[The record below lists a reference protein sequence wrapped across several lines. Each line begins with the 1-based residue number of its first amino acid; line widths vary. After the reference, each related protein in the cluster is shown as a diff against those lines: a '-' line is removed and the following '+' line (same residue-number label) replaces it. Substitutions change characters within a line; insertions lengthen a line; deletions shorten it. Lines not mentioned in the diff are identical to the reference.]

1 MNLTLFADED
11 DVPTGPVPL
20 VPGSSASVLL
30 RRFALPYLPELLP
43 ALDAIVLAAPLR
55 HMATPGGLRMSV
67 AMSNCGP
74 LGWVTDGRGYR
85 YARLDPASGVPWPP
99 MPPVFLCLAQ
109 QAALA
114 AGYPGFTPD
123 ACLVNRYAPGARM
136 ALHQDRDECDFN
148 APIVSVSLGLPAT
161 FLFGGAE
168 RSDKAARIAL
178 LHGDVVVWGGADR
191 LRFHGVAP
199 LKEGEHALLGAQRIN
214 LTFRKAA

>member
-1 MNLTLFADED
+1 MNLSLFADEEQ
-11 DVPTGPVPL
+11 VPAGPVPL
-20 VPGSSASVLL
+20 VPGSSASILL
-30 RRFALPYLPELLP
+30 RGFALPYLDEMLP

-67 AMSNCGP
+67 AMSNCGA

-85 YARLDPASGVPWPP
+85 YARRDPDSGLPWPP
-99 MPPVFLCLAQ
+99 MPPVFLRLAQ

-114 AGYPGFTPD
+114 AGYPGFAPD

-136 ALHQDRDECDFN
+136 ALHQDRDECDFT

-168 RSDKAARIAL
+168 RADKAARIGL
-178 LHGDVVVWGGADR
+178 LHGDVVVWGGVDR

-199 LKEGEHALLGAQRIN
+199 LKEGVHALLGAQRIN

>member
-1 MNLTLFADED
+1 MNLSLFADED
-11 DVPTGPVPL
+11 DVPAGPVPL
-20 VPGSSASVLL
+20 VHGSSASVLL

-99 MPPVFLCLAQ
+99 MPPVFLRLAQ

-199 LKEGEHALLGAQRIN
+199 LKEGEHAVLGAQRIN